1 MELGEVKTWFK
12 KKPGLKA
19 LEERERENEN
29 NVNIWVWESCQQNRS
44 VTNREG
50 RLCLQ
55 FIVFSLLRNNEVSSF
70 NKFWMK

>member
-29 NVNIWVWESCQQNRS
+29 NVNIWV
-44 VTNREG
+44 
-50 RLCLQ
+50 
-55 FIVFSLLRNNEVSSF
+55 
-70 NKFWMK
+70 